1 MLRIAICDDDVL
13 FTGMLENLIKEEAL
27 ANGIEIEVDVF
38 FDGSM
43 LTKYVHLGNLFDL
56 IFLDIEMSQQN
67 GIEAARHIR
76 EIDKTVLLIY
86 ISGYEQYLKELF
98 EVEPFRFLSKP
109 LDTEKFSRY
118 FKEAY
123 ERINE
128 NNVYFQFNF
137 NKEIKK
143 VALKDVVYFESRNR
157 VVYIYLKDGREEF
170 FYGKL
175 NDVEN
180 ELVGNKQRYLRIHQS
195 YLVNYDYV
203 STMNF
208 SSLVI
213 ENGGKSTTLQIS
225 EDRQKKIRN
234 QLCDLASKKA
244 GGK

>member
-1 MLRIAICDDDVL
+1 MLRIAICDDDIL
-13 FTGMLENLIKEEAL
+13 FTGMLEKLIREEAL
-27 ANGIEIEVDVF
+27 ANGFDIEIDVF

-56 IFLDIEMSQQN
+56 IFLDIEMSQEN
-67 GIEAARHIR
+67 GIVAARHIR
-76 EIDKTVLLIY
+76 ETDKTALLIY

-123 ERINE
+123 ERISD

-143 VALKDVVYFESRNR
+143 VALKDVIYFESRNR
-157 VVYIYLKDGREEF
+157 IVFIYLKDGREEY

-175 NDVEN
+175 NFTE
-180 ELVGNKQRYLRIHQS
+180 
-195 YLVNYDYV
+195 
-203 STMNF
+203 
-208 SSLVI
+208 SSMMWRKSWMETISVI
-213 ENGGKSTTLQIS
+213 FGYTSLIW
-225 EDRQKKIRN
+225 
-234 QLCDLASKKA
+234 
-244 GGK
+244 